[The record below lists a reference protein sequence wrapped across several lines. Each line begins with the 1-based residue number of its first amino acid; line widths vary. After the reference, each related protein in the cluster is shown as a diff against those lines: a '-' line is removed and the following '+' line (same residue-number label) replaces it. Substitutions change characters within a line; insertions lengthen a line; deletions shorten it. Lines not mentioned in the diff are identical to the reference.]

1 MSSHSIFSAQRV
13 AIWATAA
20 VLLASLAP
28 GVPAHATTSID
39 LGVAQNFSILA
50 GSDFTDGLST
60 QLLGTAQKKVGIA
73 PGSVT
78 SGATMGVG
86 LTPINNNDAEAI
98 AAQRDLESAW
108 AAIGAL
114 PASLIGGE
122 LGGQTLG
129 PGVYQSGATAL
140 TMTTNLNLDANNDP
154 SAIFVIKSG
163 AALTTTASTQVN
175 LLRGAQGANVYWLV
189 PAAVGF
195 GAGTKFVGHILAG
208 AAFTSGADS
217 TLDGQVLARASAPV
231 TLGARTV
238 ITHDIALHSYSVEY
252 SANGGSGSMAAQSG
266 TGVSVTLPL
275 NSFTKAG
282 SSFAGWNTSADGS
295 GTAYADGAVVAV
307 SVDVTR
313 TFYAQWTLVG
323 FAYTNTFSAN
333 AGSGSMAALSG
344 TGVSVTL
351 PLNSFTKA
359 GSSFA
364 GWNTS
369 ADGSGT
375 AYADGAVVAVSVD
388 VTRTL
393 YAQWRMVIGNAPI
406 APPSRTN
413 TFDKNGGAGVM
424 DNQTWTTVNVNLS
437 KNTFTRVNFVFKGWN
452 SASNGAGVAYLPG
465 ALFSSTPTLSTV
477 FYAQWQPIVFNASQ
491 VLFSPGSW
499 SLGGAAKAGLRKFI
513 SLHKGVIALRI
524 SVVGYA
530 ASYPKGSA
538 TALAQR
544 RANSV
549 ASFINTYLPRAR
561 IATSSGPSAQN
572 QIASNTISG
581 QSVNRRVTFTQ
592 Y

>member
-252 SANGGSGSMAAQSG
+252 SANGGSGSMAA
-266 TGVSVTLPL
+266 
-275 NSFTKAG
+275 
-282 SSFAGWNTSADGS
+282 
-295 GTAYADGAVVAV
+295 
-307 SVDVTR
+307 
-313 TFYAQWTLVG
+313 
-323 FAYTNTFSAN
+323 
-333 AGSGSMAALSG
+333 LSG

-530 ASYPKGSA
+530 ASFPKGSA

-581 QSVNRRVTFTQ
+581 QSVNRRVTLTQ